1 MKSKN
6 LNYINNEGKFE
17 IVSNDGKD
25 SKNYSIKDFI
35 KSKQGSLKTEDMDNH
50 RGHRILIV
58 KSENVN
64 DEDVYPVKSQVI
76 ENNNGVTHSI
86 IYLLT
91 KEEVENLTKPKKQRP
106 QIVQDLEQ
114 HFPITKPIIYKLD
127 SKEEESHK
135 MERDSTQERKLKITT
150 LQEIDVFKRSLVVND
165 KIQGLKKQQ
174 TIPQTIQFFNNGNQ
188 ILITDKHPKFK
199 EIKEKEIEAQ
209 KAKEQRSDV
218 KINMLYIYFL
228 QKNITD
234 LKTKSKI
241 TKEEEDVLEEKM
253 SKVIGVQ
260 ATLELYKEYKKLKE
274 SLKDSEYSYELFEKA
289 LIENN
294 NLSKIKQSIK
304 PTIKLLEEYFKNDIE
319 KIYDKM
325 DNLVIPEALN
335 KIKTSTLKQGK

>member
-76 ENNNGVTHSI
+76 ENNNGVSHSI

-135 MERDSTQERKLKITT
+135 MERDSTQTSELKAKI
-150 LQEIDVFKRSLVVND
+150 LEVIDIFERSLVVND
-165 KIQGLKKQQ
+165 NIQGLKNQQ
-174 TIPQTIQFFNNGNQ
+174 TRPQTIHFFNNGNQ
-188 ILITDKHPKFK
+188 ILITDKHPEFE
-199 EIKEKEIEAQ
+199 EIIKKEKEAQ
-209 KAKEQRSDV
+209 KAEEQRSDV
-218 KINMLYIYFL
+218 KMNMLYIYFL

-274 SLKDSEYSYELFEKA
+274 SLKDSEYSYELFKNA
-289 LIENN
+289 LIENKK
-294 NLSKIKQSIK
+294 LSEIKQSIK
-304 PTIKLLEEYFKNDIE
+304 PTINLLEEYFKNISDN
-319 KIYDKM
+319 IYNEM
-325 DNLVIPEALN
+325 DNIVRQKVRN
-335 KIKTSTLKQGK
+335 TKKKSTLKQGK

>member
-6 LNYINNEGKFE
+6 INYINNEGRFE

-76 ENNNGVTHSI
+76 ENNNGVSHSI

-106 QIVQDLEQ
+106 QIVKDLEQ

-127 SKEEESHK
+127 SEEENSHK
-135 MERDSTQERKLKITT
+135 MERDSTQTSELKAKI
-150 LQEIDVFKRSLVVND
+150 LEVIDIFERSLVVND
-165 KIQGLKKQQ
+165 NIQGLKNQQ
-174 TIPQTIQFFNNGNQ
+174 TRPQTIHFFNNGNQ
-188 ILITDKHPKFK
+188 ILITDKHPEFE
-199 EIKEKEIEAQ
+199 EIIKKEKEAQ
-209 KAKEQRSDV
+209 KAEEQRSDV
-218 KINMLYIYFL
+218 KMNMLYIYFL

-274 SLKDSEYSYELFEKA
+274 SLKDSEYSYELFKNA
-289 LIENN
+289 LIENKK
-294 NLSKIKQSIK
+294 LSEIKQSIK
-304 PTIKLLEEYFKNDIE
+304 PTINLLEEYFKNISDN
-319 KIYDKM
+319 IYNEM
-325 DNLVIPEALN
+325 DNIVRQKVRN
-335 KIKTSTLKQGK
+335 TKKKSTLKQGK

>member
-58 KSENVN
+58 KNENVN

-106 QIVQDLEQ
+106 QIVKDLEQ

-127 SKEEESHK
+127 SEEENSHK
-135 MERDSTQERKLKITT
+135 MERDSTQTSELKAKI
-150 LQEIDVFKRSLVVND
+150 LEVIDIFERSLVVND
-165 KIQGLKKQQ
+165 NIQGLKNQQ
-174 TIPQTIQFFNNGNQ
+174 TRPQTIHFFNNGNQ
-188 ILITDKHPKFK
+188 ILITDKHPEFE
-199 EIKEKEIEAQ
+199 EIIKKEKEAQ
-209 KAKEQRSDV
+209 KAEEQRSDV
-218 KINMLYIYFL
+218 KMNMLYIYFL

-274 SLKDSEYSYELFEKA
+274 SLKDSEYSYELFKNA
-289 LIENN
+289 LIENKK
-294 NLSKIKQSIK
+294 LSEIKQSIK
-304 PTIKLLEEYFKNDIE
+304 PTINLLEEYFKNISDN
-319 KIYDKM
+319 IYNEM
-325 DNLVIPEALN
+325 DNIVRQKVRN

>member
-1 MKSKN
+1 
-6 LNYINNEGKFE
+6 
-17 IVSNDGKD
+17 
-25 SKNYSIKDFI
+25 
-35 KSKQGSLKTEDMDNH
+35 MDNH

-135 MERDSTQERKLKITT
+135 MERDSTQEIKLKTKI
-150 LQEIDVFKRSLVVND
+150 LQEIDFFKRSLVVND

-199 EIKEKEIEAQ
+199 EILLKEKEAQ

-274 SLKDSEYSYELFEKA
+274 SLKDSEYSYELFKNA
-289 LIENN
+289 LIENKK
-294 NLSKIKQSIK
+294 LSEIKQSIK
-304 PTIKLLEEYFKNDIE
+304 PTINLLEEYFKNISDN
-319 KIYDKM
+319 IYNEM
-325 DNLVIPEALN
+325 DNIVRQKVRN
-335 KIKTSTLKQGK
+335 TKKKSTLKQGK

>member
-1 MKSKN
+1 
-6 LNYINNEGKFE
+6 
-17 IVSNDGKD
+17 
-25 SKNYSIKDFI
+25 
-35 KSKQGSLKTEDMDNH
+35 MDNH

-76 ENNNGVTHSI
+76 ENNNGVSHSI

-106 QIVQDLEQ
+106 QIVKDLEQ

-127 SKEEESHK
+127 SEEENSHK
-135 MERDSTQERKLKITT
+135 MERDSTQTSELKAKI
-150 LQEIDVFKRSLVVND
+150 LEVIDIFERSLVVND
-165 KIQGLKKQQ
+165 NIQGLKNQQ
-174 TIPQTIQFFNNGNQ
+174 TRPQTIHFFNNGNQ
-188 ILITDKHPKFK
+188 ILITDKHPEFE
-199 EIKEKEIEAQ
+199 EIIKKEKEAQ
-209 KAKEQRSDV
+209 KAEEQRSDV
-218 KINMLYIYFL
+218 KMNMLYIYFL

-274 SLKDSEYSYELFEKA
+274 SLKDSEYSYELFKNA
-289 LIENN
+289 LIENKK
-294 NLSKIKQSIK
+294 LSEIKQSIK
-304 PTIKLLEEYFKNDIE
+304 PTINLLEEYFKNVI
-319 KIYDKM
+319 KNIYNEM
-325 DNLVIPEALN
+325 DNIVRQKVRN
-335 KIKTSTLKQGK
+335 TKKKSTLKQGK

>member
-106 QIVQDLEQ
+106 QIVKDLEQ

-127 SKEEESHK
+127 SEEENSHK
-135 MERDSTQERKLKITT
+135 MERDSTQTSELKAKI
-150 LQEIDVFKRSLVVND
+150 LEVIDIFERSLVVND
-165 KIQGLKKQQ
+165 NIQGLKNQQ
-174 TIPQTIQFFNNGNQ
+174 TRPQTIHFFNNGNQ
-188 ILITDKHPKFK
+188 ILITDKHPEFE
-199 EIKEKEIEAQ
+199 EIIKKEKEAQ
-209 KAKEQRSDV
+209 KAEEQRSDV
-218 KINMLYIYFL
+218 KMNMLYIYFL

-274 SLKDSEYSYELFEKA
+274 SLKDSEYSYELFKNA
-289 LIENN
+289 LIENKK
-294 NLSKIKQSIK
+294 LSEIKQSIK
-304 PTIKLLEEYFKNDIE
+304 PTINLLEEYFKNISDN
-319 KIYDKM
+319 IYNEM
-325 DNLVIPEALN
+325 DNIVRQKVRN
-335 KIKTSTLKQGK
+335 TKKKSTLKQGK

>member
-6 LNYINNEGKFE
+6 INYINNEGRFE

-76 ENNNGVTHSI
+76 ENNNGVSHSI

-127 SKEEESHK
+127 SEEENSHK
-135 MERDSTQERKLKITT
+135 MERDSTQTSELKAKI
-150 LQEIDVFKRSLVVND
+150 LEVIDIFERSLVVND
-165 KIQGLKKQQ
+165 NIQGLKNQQ
-174 TIPQTIQFFNNGNQ
+174 TRPQTIHFFNNGNQ
-188 ILITDKHPKFK
+188 ILITDKHPEFE
-199 EIKEKEIEAQ
+199 EIIKKEKEAQ
-209 KAKEQRSDV
+209 KAEEQRSDV
-218 KINMLYIYFL
+218 KMNMLYIYFL

-274 SLKDSEYSYELFEKA
+274 SLKDSEYSYELFKNA
-289 LIENN
+289 LIENKK
-294 NLSKIKQSIK
+294 LSEIKQSIK
-304 PTIKLLEEYFKNDIE
+304 PTINLLEEYFKNISDN
-319 KIYDKM
+319 IYNEM
-325 DNLVIPEALN
+325 DNIVRQKVRN
-335 KIKTSTLKQGK
+335 TKKKSTLKQGK